1 MFEKM
6 KGTTPDLTVNNIEKL
21 KQLFPE
27 IITDGKIDFDKLQLV
42 LGEEIDDAPD
52 RYNFTW
58 HGKKETMQFAQQ
70 PSKGTL
76 RPVKEK
82 SKDWDTTENLYIE
95 GDNLEVL
102 KLLQKSYNN
111 KVKMIYIDPPYN
123 TGNDFVYKDN
133 FKNSVDS
140 YLELT
145 NQKDNEGNKFTSN
158 TESNGRYHTDWLNMM
173 YSRLKLARNLLTED
187 GVIFI
192 SIDDNEQTN
201 LKKICDETFGE
212 KNFVS
217 NFVWSGGRK
226 NDSKLISNSHE
237 YVLIYVK
244 DINVLSEKKIIWREK
259 KQGLA
264 PIYAKA
270 KELYELYGEEEGSKQ
285 LKKWFSG
292 LNKDNPS
299 KAHQHY
305 SNVDRRGPYFKA
317 DISWPGGGGPVYDVI
332 HPKTKK
338 VVKIPSRGWLFKKEK
353 LEELILEERI
363 SFGENESQV
372 PTHKRYLKQTEKQV
386 PLSFVYNDNRGSMK
400 RLRSLFNG
408 EKLFEFPKDELI
420 IKKFIEFIPMEKDSI
435 ILDFFSGSATTA
447 HATMQLNAEDG
458 GSRKFIM
465 VQLPEILDEKSEA
478 FKEGYRTICDIGE
491 ERIRRAGEKLKKEL
505 IERNNKEGMLSEG
518 QLNSHNLDIGFKV
531 FNLDTSNVNEWQAD
545 FNDIETKIDL
555 FESNIVNNRSE
566 EDILYEIILKNG
578 LNLTYPINEVST
590 DGFKIYDVAF
600 GNLFVCL
607 NDKINRNV
615 AHKIASL
622 KEDYDIETSQVV
634 FKDNGFENDTEKLN
648 CYEILKD
655 AGYQDSDLL
664 SI

>member
-1 MFEKM
+1 MFDKM

-27 IITDGKIDFDKLQLV
+27 IMTDGKIDFEKLQLL
-42 LGEEIDDAPD
+42 LGKEIDDSPD

-82 SKDWDTTENLYIE
+82 SKNWNTTENLYIE

-123 TGNDFVYKDN
+123 TGNDFVYKDD
-133 FKNSVDS
+133 FKDSVDS

-145 NQKDNEGNKFTSN
+145 GQKDNEGVKFNSN
-158 TESNGRYHTDWLNMM
+158 TESNGRYHTDWLNMI
-173 YSRLKLARNLLTED
+173 YSRLKLARNLLTND

-201 LKKICDETFGE
+201 LEKVCDEIFGTE
-212 KNFVS
+212 NFVE
-217 NFVWSGGRK
+217 
-226 NDSKLISNSHE
+226 KLIWKKRATPPNDRNIGRIHE
-237 YVLIYVK
+237 YIIVYAR
-244 DINVLSEKKIIWREK
+244 DINVLSL
-259 KQGLA
+259 GLLPRNKDSISRYTNPDKDPRGPWVA
-264 PIYAKA
+264 SDLSANGKGGRFVSSLTYPIKNI
-270 KELYELYGEEEGSKQ
+270 ETGEE
-285 LKKWFSG
+285 FY
-292 LNKDNPS
+292 PS
-299 KAHQHY
+299 
-305 SNVDRRGPYFKA
+305 DGRC
-317 DISWPGGGGPVYDVI
+317 
-332 HPKTKK
+332 
-338 VVKIPSRGWLFKKEK
+338 WLFNKEK
-353 LEELILEERI
+353 MNRYIKSGQV
-363 SFGENESQV
+363 SFRKNSGS
-372 PTHKRYLKQTEKQV
+372 PFLKRYLSEVRDGLTLPTILLDFGFSSNSAIEI
-386 PLSFVYNDNRGSMK
+386 DNA
-400 RLRSLFNG
+400 FNKKG
-408 EKLFEFPKDELI
+408 IFEYAKPTLLLKELI
-420 IKKFIEFIPMEKDSI
+420 RVGCPNKDGI

-447 HATMQLNAEDG
+447 QAMMKLNAEDG

-478 FKEGYRTICDIGE
+478 YKNGYHTICDIGE
-491 ERIRRAGEKLKKEL
+491 ERIRRGGEKVKNDL
-505 IERNNKEGMLSEG
+505 IDKNNKEGLLSEG
-518 QLNSHNLDIGFKV
+518 QINSDELDIGFKV
-531 FNLDTSNVNEWQAD
+531 FNLDTSNLNEWQAD
-545 FNDIETKIDL
+545 FDDIETKIDL
-555 FESNIVNNRSE
+555 FESNFVNGRSE

-578 LNLTYPINEVST
+578 LDLTYPINEVLT
-590 DGFKIYDVAF
+590 EGFKIYDVAF

-607 NDKINRNV
+607 NEKINRNV
-615 AHKIASL
+615 ARKIVSL
-622 KEDYDIETSQVV
+622 KDNYDIETSQVV